1 MTFEQI
7 RNLKYFHGLKITKKS
22 KPLRLRSRF
31 HKTKGG
37 YLSLQIIPP
46 WHSSSSCLARCWRLQ
61 TGFRVTSSSSDSE
74 QSPFRVKSPV
84 TLASD
89 WSAVI
94 SSGLSLAAR
103 CCPWDWESKIP
114 TFAKLPS
121 MLRIIWDLRI
131 LRSWVLPLIIHF
143 YILSRCQWLPHCW
156 GWNDVMQTA
165 DILCN
170 DVCFNSPESK
180 RMSPFWFLT
189 MIISDAS
196 LIGRDSAEQI
206 LICW

>member
-61 TGFRVTSSSSDSE
+61 TGFRMTSSSSDSE

-84 TLASD
+84 TQS
-89 WSAVI
+89 
-94 SSGLSLAAR
+94 
-103 CCPWDWESKIP
+103 PW
-114 TFAKLPS
+114 
-121 MLRIIWDLRI
+121 
-131 LRSWVLPLIIHF
+131 PLIGQQSSVLTSH
-143 YILSRCQWLPHCW
+143 WLPGVAPGTGNPRFQLLQNFPPCYESFETCEYCEVESSPLLSTFTYFLDV
-156 GWNDVMQTA
+156 NDFLIAGVGMMSCRLQTFSVMMFVS
-165 DILCN
+165 ILLNPKECHHS
-170 DVCFNSPESK
+170 D
-180 RMSPFWFLT
+180 FW
-189 MIISDAS
+189 
-196 LIGRDSAEQI
+196 Q
-206 LICW
+206 W